1 MGLYIVI
8 MASILLC
15 GIPVTD
21 TLSVRKNELV
31 KRTYT
36 IVFLTILWI
45 LLAFRGATI
54 GSDTDTYIGIFEDAT
69 RWAGN
74 HPYGVDYISDLFH
87 NTTRYETGYIVYN
100 RLLAGI
106 FDDVQ
111 WLFIITATFCMFVCY
126 KLVINHSH
134 NVALSLFLF
143 VSLRLYYF
151 TMSGMRQCIAI
162 FICILAY
169 DYVRKRKLVRFL
181 LLVLLAM
188 QFHTSAVIFVVVYP
202 LSFVSFNLKTSFL
215 ISSCGVVA
223 FFAFDKILVN
233 VLNVLPDYYEH
244 YTSTERFEENKLGN
258 ILVAAIQI
266 SFLLISVFSRY
277 GKQRKHYSDR
287 LFIKEYD
294 DESMMKFMVLI
305 SILLSI
311 ISLKATT
318 LDRLFYY
325 FWIFAIIYIP
335 NVIEDMYSRND
346 KVFMKIAVAIATMAY
361 NVTILY
367 LRPEWSSVTPYM
379 FFWQ

>member
-215 ISSCGVVA
+215 ISACGAVA

-277 GKQRKHYSDR
+277 GKQRAHYSDR